1 MDGFRFKRF
10 YIDHHL
16 CPMKVGTDAVLLGA
30 WASVPQEGKIL
41 DIGTGS
47 GVVALMVA
55 QRSAH
60 AHVLGIDIDRASV
73 EQATENAS
81 HSPFSDRVKMEWLD
95 VLQMAEDVK
104 YECILSNPPF
114 FTEDTLPPDE
124 ARAAARNVCSLPPER
139 LVEKVS
145 CLLLPEGIFSVILP
159 TSLMSRF
166 VTSCVAAG
174 MSLQKRLYVK
184 TVSRK
189 PPKRVLLT
197 FVKGES
203 RTTHDD
209 TMVLMEDGGRSSAYT
224 ALTEDFYL

>member
-1 MDGFRFKRF
+1 M
-10 YIDHHL
+10 
-16 CPMKVGTDAVLLGA
+16 LLGA

>member
-1 MDGFRFKRF
+1 
-10 YIDHHL
+10 
-16 CPMKVGTDAVLLGA
+16 MKVGTDAVLLGA
-30 WASVPQEGKIL
+30 WASVPQEGGIL

-47 GVVALMVA
+47 GVVALMAA

-81 HSPFSDRVKMEWLD
+81 NSPFSDRVKMECLD
-95 VLQMAEDVK
+95 VLQMAEDVR

-124 ARAAARNVCSLPPER
+124 ARAAARNACSLPPER
-139 LVEKVS
+139 LVEKVAR
-145 CLLLPEGIFSVILP
+145 LLLPEGTFSVILP

-166 VTSCVAAG
+166 VASCITAG

-203 RTTHDD
+203 HSTEDD
-209 TMVLMEDGGRSSAYT
+209 TMVLMEEGTRSPAYA